1 MCYSIRNSSIGYCQ
15 GFNFLVLRLLEVL
28 KGEVIYNFYFTIK
41 IQEEAFWVFCELIEE
56 ILPLNY
62 YSEMCGV
69 MADMQIISKLMKTY
83 MPQIWEILEEKEEN
97 CGDFIGNNLI
107 NQGLNNLFTNDMLNN
122 DTSLLIWDV
131 LFLEG
136 NITLIKSFLAL
147 YACLSP
153 ILLKSQRNIE
163 NFKKIID
170 VDLKNI
176 KPNNEELINY
186 LFIKQFEFNEN
197 YINEERF
204 KFSTQIAEAFE
215 NDTID
220 IIKSKLK
227 ISYDKQLNVQLDKT
241 ISCNKNWPYCVND
254 TYFENV
260 TEIVF
265 YTTLSKQKMGEYQ
278 ENYFFDGLKLK
289 NEKKMKEK
297 KNGGIN
303 NNNLNIYNKKR
314 EEGDRYN
321 ISIERRPH
329 YCSHASEE
337 INKNNNKKNEE
348 QLIGNNID
356 INKEI
361 QINNDESNNN
371 DKDKEKTIN
380 KINEQISSTPT
391 TCSIKSDSEL
401 VNYEEDMK

>member
-1 MCYSIRNSSIGYCQ
+1 
-15 GFNFLVLRLLEVL
+15 
-28 KGEVIYNFYFTIK
+28 
-41 IQEEAFWVFCELIEE
+41 
-56 ILPLNY
+56 
-62 YSEMCGV
+62 
-69 MADMQIISKLMKTY
+69 MADMQVISNIIKIL
-83 MPQIWEILEEKEEN
+83 MPQIWEIMEVKDEN

-122 DTSLLIWDV
+122 DTSLLIWDC
-131 LFLEG
+131 LFLDG

-176 KPNNEELINY
+176 KPDNEELINY
-186 LFIKQFEFNEN
+186 LFIKQFEFSEN

-204 KFSTQIAEAFE
+204 KFSSQIAEAFE

-241 ISCNKNWPYCVND
+241 LNCNKNWPYCVND

-297 KNGGIN
+297 KNGENNIIIN
-303 NNNLNIYNKKR
+303 YNKKR
-314 EEGDRYN
+314 EEGERYN

-329 YCSHASEE
+329 YCTHASEE
-337 INKNNNKKNEE
+337 INNNKKNEE
-348 QLIGNNID
+348 QIIGNNID

-361 QINNDESNNN
+361 QTNNDENNN
-371 DKDKEKTIN
+371 DKEKDKDKKIN
-380 KINEQISSTPT
+380 KINEQISNTPT
-391 TCSIKSDSEL
+391 TCSIKSDSEE

>member
-1 MCYSIRNSSIGYCQ
+1 
-15 GFNFLVLRLLEVL
+15 
-28 KGEVIYNFYFTIK
+28 
-41 IQEEAFWVFCELIEE
+41 
-56 ILPLNY
+56 
-62 YSEMCGV
+62 
-69 MADMQIISKLMKTY
+69 MADMQVISNIIKIL
-83 MPQIWEILEEKEEN
+83 MPQIWEIMEVKDEN

-122 DTSLLIWDV
+122 DTSLLIWDC
-131 LFLEG
+131 LFLDG

-176 KPNNEELINY
+176 KPDNEELINY
-186 LFIKQFEFNEN
+186 LFIKQFEFSEN

-204 KFSTQIAEAFE
+204 KFSSQIAEAFE

-241 ISCNKNWPYCVND
+241 LNCNKNWPYCVND

-289 NEKKMKEK
+289 KEKKMKEK
-297 KNGGIN
+297 KNGENNIIIN
-303 NNNLNIYNKKR
+303 YNKKR
-314 EEGDRYN
+314 EEGERYN

-329 YCSHASEE
+329 YCTHASEE
-337 INKNNNKKNEE
+337 INNNKKNEE
-348 QLIGNNID
+348 QIIGNNID

-361 QINNDESNNN
+361 QTNNDENNN
-371 DKDKEKTIN
+371 DKEKDKDKKIN
-380 KINEQISSTPT
+380 KINEQISNTPT
-391 TCSIKSDSEL
+391 TCSIKSDSEE